1 MLQRVGRLADG
12 FFPLTEAGDTAKSL
26 IDSVKGYAKE
36 AGRNPDDLKI
46 EGRIELTGTPEEWKT
61 ALVQW
66 EELGVDAISVGT
78 ARSPFHTP
86 EANSWYVGANI
97 PGKARALLAAPDSAP
112 TMRAKR
118 EEVAANGYAGFL
130 LE

>member
-1 MLQRVGRLADG
+1 MCSSDL
-12 FFPLTEAGDTAKSL
+12 
-26 IDSVKGYAKE
+26 KE

-78 ARSPFHTP
+78 TRAPFHTP
-86 EANSWYVGANI
+86 DEHIQAI
-97 PGKARALLAAPDSAP
+97 K
-112 TMRAKR
+112 TFK
-118 EEVAANGYAGFL
+118 EII
-130 LE
+130 